1 VLFNTKKYTQ
11 IDGIYTAD
19 LTNIDTLKV
28 TKFYSHAPFP
38 NYSKKDN
45 RITIKNS
52 GDKNYLAKNFKEFC
66 QSDKKILEAGSG
78 TSQLSNYLAIG
89 TNNQIFAFDA
99 TFEALQKGK
108 KFSSENG
115 INNIHF
121 IQGDILEKVFEENF
135 FDIIWCNGVLHH
147 TPDPYLGF
155 QNLVKSLKSK
165 GYILIG
171 LYNRYGRFWTVLRRY
186 ISKFI
191 GTKFLMFFDPH
202 LRQIGKNKLE
212 NHDRIES
219 WIRDQYK
226 HPIESLHTFDE
237 VLKWF
242 KLNNIEYISS
252 LPTFSLNLDNVKYKI
267 FSKQNSGNFFER
279 FINQIL
285 MLFQSYGKEGGVF
298 IVLGRKK

>member
-19 LTNIDTLKV
+19 LTNKDTLKV

-115 INNIHF
+115 ISNIHF
-121 IQGDILEKVFEENF
+121 IQGDLLEKIFEENF

-147 TPDPYLGF
+147 TKDPKKAFKILI
-155 QNLVKSLKSK
+155 KSLKNN

-171 LYNRYGRFWTVLRRY
+171 LYNKYGRFRTLVRKYLFRIFGLNLLMKIDPTLRN
-186 ISKFI
+186 
-191 GTKFLMFFDPH
+191 L
-202 LRQIGKNKLE
+202 KLDKDE
-212 NHDRIES
+212 QKS
-219 WIRDQYK
+219 WIRDQYM
-226 HPIESLHTFDE
+226 HPIESLHTLDD
-237 VLKWF
+237 VINWF
-242 KLNNIEYISS
+242 KEENIDFVSS
-252 LPTFSLNLDNVKYKI
+252 IPSSDFDFNYENIFEKKSIGTI
-267 FSKQNSGNFFER
+267 FSR
-279 FINQIL
+279 VLNQITMIFNNL
-285 MLFQSYGKEGGVF
+285 GSDGGLF
-298 IVLGRKK
+298 IVVGKKQ